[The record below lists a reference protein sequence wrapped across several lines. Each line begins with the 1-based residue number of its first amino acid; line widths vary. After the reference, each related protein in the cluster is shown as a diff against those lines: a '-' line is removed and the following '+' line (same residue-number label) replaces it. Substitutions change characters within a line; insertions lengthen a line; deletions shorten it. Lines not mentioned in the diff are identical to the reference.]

1 MTKLKGLLV
10 VSASA
15 ATMMIGQAAF
25 AQTVSDHQT
34 VSDQWVPNLDGTFL
48 NLQDATAAAGNAL
61 INDATQENIFAANIY
76 QGTIAGGDGLNL
88 LEQRVGD
95 TPPNFFLGNQDVS
108 NILDATAGGTGNAQI
123 TGSMQEATNLS
134 NLVDVTGVED
144 GVNNEL
150 VINQQMLPALL
161 YNNAQAA
168 ANTATSEATGTG
180 NAYVGIGQSAT
191 NVGIGQSATNIQNVA
206 IVDTGEGELQNLDIT
221 QRFGGLSEQD
231 ALNTIDAMGRNAQIQ
246 LGEGTGE
253 GQSAVN
259 LANIASANGEVTGSF
274 ELFQTSEFVL
284 AGPPT
289 QDAFNVATA
298 TGVNNALIS
307 GSEAEDGQSAINA
320 LNVFSS
326 ENLGGLGTN
335 QSFEQFAIVDA
346 QSGGNTAIAMGATS
360 QISGLM
366 QSTANVVN
374 SITTTNGD

>member
-1 MTKLKGLLV
+1 MTKLKSLLV

-150 VINQQMLPALL
+150 VINQQMPPALL
-161 YNNAQAA
+161 YDNAQAA

-191 NVGIGQSATNIQNVA
+191 NIQNVA
-206 IVDTGEGELQNLDIT
+206 IVDTGEGELQNLDIA

-284 AGPPT
+284 AGLPT